1 MPQTIPED
9 TGRGPRA
16 VTGLIRTVL
25 HWYTKLFAVWI
36 VLFAVVGYFW
46 YQPFVF
52 LGTVKMF
59 GEGAQKWPALFQS
72 LRSPNLW
79 FFSLTMFG
87 IGAVLTAE
95 DFKNIVRRPVIV
107 LIGSIAQFTIM
118 PLGAFALSKLF
129 NLSPMLA
136 AGLIIAGCAPG
147 AMSSNVMSYIAGAD
161 TAYSV
166 SLTTVSTLLC
176 PLLTPALTKWLAG
189 ATLPVDFWKMF
200 FDIVFMVVLPLAAG
214 FAIRHFF
221 SKIVEKIKD
230 VFPAI
235 SVTFII
241 FICTV
246 VIANNRERMLH
257 ASAAIIAVVVLLN
270 VYGMAAG
277 YGVGKLFRMPFNQR
291 RTLSIE
297 IGMQNAGLG
306 TVLAIEHFGSEAA
319 IPTAF
324 FVFTC
329 IITASVMT
337 EIWKSRKAKE

>member
-1 MPQTIPED
+1 MAQTTPQN
-9 TGRGPRA
+9 TGTNSGSP
-16 VTGLIRTVL
+16 TGTVKILL

-46 YQPFVF
+46 YRPFVF
-52 LGTVKMF
+52 LGTYKMF
-59 GEGAQKWPALFQS
+59 GAAAEHWPAVFQS

-87 IGAVLTAE
+87 IGAVLTVN
-95 DFKNIVRRPVIV
+95 DFKNIVKRPVIV
-107 LIGSIAQFTIM
+107 VIGSVSQFTIM
-118 PLGAFALSKLF
+118 PLGAFVLSKLF
-129 NLSPMLA
+129 GLDPMLA

-147 AMSSNVMSYIAGAD
+147 AMSSNVMSYIAKAD
-161 TAYSV
+161 VAYSV

-176 PLLTPALTKWLAG
+176 PLLTPALTKLLAG

-200 FDIVFMVVLPLAAG
+200 FDIIFMVVLPLGIG
-214 FAIRHFF
+214 FAVRHFF
-221 SKIVEKIKD
+221 SATVEKVKD

-246 VIANNRERMLH
+246 VIANNREKMLH
-257 ASAAIIAVVVLLN
+257 ASVAIVAVVILLN
-270 VYGMAAG
+270 IYGMASG
-277 YGVGKLFRMPFNQR
+277 YGVGKLFRMPFAQK

-306 TVLAIEHFGSEAA
+306 TVLAIEHFGPEAA

-329 IITASVMT
+329 IITASIMT
-337 EIWKSRKAKE
+337 EIWKTKNIL